1 MSKILTI
8 GQNLVWEDAPLGEVL
23 ATVHTNGADARYIA
37 KAVNTYA
44 DIQGLKSII
53 ADLHGALRRI
63 ADCNESDLARYVAKV
78 DSIAVDALVSG
89 EIDMEDVGI
98 PVTRLAKKEG

>member
-1 MSKILTI
+1 M
-8 GQNLVWEDAPLGEVL
+8 V
-23 ATVHTNGADARYIA
+23 TN
-37 KAVNTYA
+37 
-44 DIQGLKSII
+44 
-53 ADLHGALRRI
+53 RRGI
-63 ADCNESDLARYVAKV
+63 VAKV